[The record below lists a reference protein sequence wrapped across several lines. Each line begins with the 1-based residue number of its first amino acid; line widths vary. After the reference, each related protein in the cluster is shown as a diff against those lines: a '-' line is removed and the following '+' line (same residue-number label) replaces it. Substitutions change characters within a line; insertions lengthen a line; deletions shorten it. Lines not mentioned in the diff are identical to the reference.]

1 MKRAIAIFLLLS
13 LLASCQRNRKSLNP
27 EEVILAKVGSQSI
40 TLKHFAEAIR
50 HHLSTDSLSKEEFQI
65 LKESTLQR
73 LVTETLL
80 LQEANRKNINL
91 SIPEETSQI
100 QKLKNGMSQ
109 EEWKDLLTDSG
120 MTEQL
125 WVAEQRKVLRIEKTL
140 SSILADQLKISEND
154 IQKYYLTH
162 MDENQQPQKIRIQQI
177 LVSTPEKAEALR
189 SQLLQGSSFSGL
201 ARKNSIS
208 PDATLGG
215 DLGLLASEEM
225 IPAFQ
230 EVWRMKVG
238 EISQAIKSDY
248 GYHLIMV
255 LGRQHA
261 KKLSINER
269 REAIR
274 LTLEEERRKIAYRN
288 LLNTLY
294 SQEEIKTYPKV
305 LSAISLELVKELSL

>member
-50 HHLSTDSLSKEEFQI
+50 NHLSTDSLSKEEFQI

-154 IQKYYLTH
+154 IQKYYL
-162 MDENQQPQKIRIQQI
+162 
-177 LVSTPEKAEALR
+177 
-189 SQLLQGSSFSGL
+189 
-201 ARKNSIS
+201 
-208 PDATLGG
+208 
-215 DLGLLASEEM
+215 
-225 IPAFQ
+225 
-230 EVWRMKVG
+230 
-238 EISQAIKSDY
+238 
-248 GYHLIMV
+248 
-255 LGRQHA
+255 
-261 KKLSINER
+261 
-269 REAIR
+269 
-274 LTLEEERRKIAYRN
+274 
-288 LLNTLY
+288 
-294 SQEEIKTYPKV
+294 
-305 LSAISLELVKELSL
+305 